1 MDVFSKP
8 LWISMKKGQTE
19 RAGWREEPMQGSP
32 QGTCMQPCQI
42 QQVFKYLYSSEQ
54 EKRAFVKKRCGSFAM
69 AFCECRCFVLV
80 LWEVAFIGDMFC
92 WLFFCFLLC
101 LELYEYTV
109 TCYRSKPLR
118 ASEGFWIIE
127 LFWWER
133 IMKTTWFQF
142 LCHGQELLLPDQVA
156 QSLTHPGLEQFQ
168 W

>member
-1 MDVFSKP
+1 MCSPNPCGYPWRKVKQKEQAEERSHCKVALKEHACNPAKFSKFSNTCIHLSRKREP
-8 LWISMKKGQTE
+8 LLRKDVGLLQWHFAS
-19 RAGWREEPMQGSP
+19 ADVLSL
-32 QGTCMQPCQI
+32 CC
-42 QQVFKYLYSSEQ
+42 
-54 EKRAFVKKRCGSFAM
+54 EKWLS
-69 AFCECRCFVLV
+69 LV
-80 LWEVAFIGDMFC
+80 IMFC

-101 LELYEYTV
+101 LELYKYPV
-109 TCYRSKPLR
+109 TCYRSKPLS